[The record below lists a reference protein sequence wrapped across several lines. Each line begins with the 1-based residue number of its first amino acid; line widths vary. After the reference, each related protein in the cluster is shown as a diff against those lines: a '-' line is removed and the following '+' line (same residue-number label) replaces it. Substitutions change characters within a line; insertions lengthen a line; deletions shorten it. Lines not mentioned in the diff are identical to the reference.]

1 MITSGSPWS
10 WCLLSFLLCIAE
22 LFLSLHISSN
32 FGLCPGHSEYYE
44 TLGPVNNTPA
54 ACLVAQSCPTLLLSP
69 VQLFLDCSLPGSSA
83 HGIAQ
88 ARILK
93 YVAISFSRGYSR
105 SRDQT
110 LISCVSCMSRRILY
124 HWATWQALKNTLKST
139 DFCLLV

>member
-93 YVAISFSRGYSR
+93 YVAISFSRG
-105 SRDQT
+105 
-110 LISCVSCMSRRILY
+110 
-124 HWATWQALKNTLKST
+124 
-139 DFCLLV
+139 